1 MNWWIT
7 CAVLLSNSYIRFI
20 VGVLLVVGF
29 CMAYPVVMMVV
40 FGGIV
45 LLAII
50 MLWLFPED
58 KDEVDEK

>member
-20 VGVLLVVGF
+20 VCVLLIVGF
-29 CMAYPVVMMVV
+29 FMAYPVVVGV
-40 FGGIV
+40 LLGGIV

-50 MLWLFPED
+50 TRI
-58 KDEVDEK
+58 KS